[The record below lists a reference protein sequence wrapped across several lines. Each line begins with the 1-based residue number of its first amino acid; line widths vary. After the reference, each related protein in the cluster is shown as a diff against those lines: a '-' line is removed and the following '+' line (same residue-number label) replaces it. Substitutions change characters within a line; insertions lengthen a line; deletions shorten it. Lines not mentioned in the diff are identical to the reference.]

1 MINRTVLSTTTAAIL
16 TASAMIS
23 FTANADNNEIVE
35 RVKPVGQLVILEES
49 KSATTAD
56 AAANT
61 EAAAPVAPAAANA
74 GEATYN
80 TACFACHGTGVA
92 GSPIIGNKDVWA
104 PRISQGKDTLYSH
117 AIGGFKGMP
126 PKGGAVSLSDDEVKA
141 VVDYMVEQS
150 S

>member
-1 MINRTVLSTTTAAIL
+1 MINRTVLSTTAAAIL

-23 FTANADNNEIVE
+23 FVANADENEIAE
-35 RVKPVGQLVILEES
+35 RVKPVGHLVILDES
-49 KSATTAD
+49 KSVKTAD
-56 AAANT
+56 TAPTA
-61 EAAAPVAPAAANA
+61 EAAAPATADA
-74 GEATYN
+74 GKATYT

-92 GSPIIGNKDVWA
+92 GSPVLGNKEAWA

>member
-1 MINRTVLSTTTAAIL
+1 MINRTVLSTTAAAIL

-23 FTANADNNEIVE
+23 FAANADENEIAE
-35 RVKPVGQLVILEES
+35 RVKPVGHLVILGENET
-49 KSATTAD
+49 AQPAD
-56 AAANT
+56 AATNT
-61 EAAAPVAPAAANA
+61 EAAAPVAPAAADA
-74 GEATYN
+74 GKATYN

-92 GSPIIGNKDVWA
+92 GSPVLGNKDAWA
-104 PRISQGKDTLYSH
+104 PRINQGKDTLYSH